1 MTKREYVIGRYRLQ
15 PGRGLLADDVPLEIG
30 LKAIDILAALVAAD
44 GALVTKS
51 ELLDDVWPGI
61 VVDEHNIQVHISNIR
76 KALGD
81 DARWI
86 QTIPRR
92 GYRFAGPLNAV
103 RSAGV
108 DQPQTAL
115 PRPLTRMFGR
125 ERDLAAIATGLER
138 TRLMTISGP
147 GGVGKTRLSLEVASM
162 IGNRYRDGQRFVDLS
177 VLHDPSL
184 IPSAVATAVGIE
196 LKGSAAPAGLLANR
210 LAPREMLILLDNCEH
225 LADAVASLSELILAR
240 APLVS
245 LLATSREP
253 LACAGEQVYRL
264 LPLAAPLDGVNSAAE
279 ALASPSVAFLVSR
292 LQAADLEFELTDAL
306 AAAAC
311 AICLRLDGLP
321 LAIEMVGALAP
332 AIGLDVLASRL
343 EEIFRLPYNVARTAP
358 LRHSSLEATLDWSY
372 ALLSETERLAL
383 RRLAVFPGR
392 FSLEGALAVLQDET
406 MGGAQGSDPLAA
418 LVRKSLVSIDTT
430 AAPLSYRLLETIRAY
445 AAEKLEAAGEQH
457 MLRRRH
463 ACYVGDVLQ
472 RALVDWHAMSDEAWL
487 AQYVWLLDDMRAAL
501 SWSFGPDGDRAC
513 GFAIVGRSKP
523 LWQVLNLVVEGRR
536 WADIAIAVLDPHTPD
551 DVAARVWWTAGML
564 TGERAFEHSVPA
576 LRKAADL
583 FGRLNAPL
591 ERGAAL
597 VMLGKMLV
605 HCDGPQS
612 ALESL
617 TEGQALMARETRAR
631 RLGCCAMALGTF
643 NLYTES
649 WPEARC
655 HFERSRAF
663 FEAAGAERMATGM
676 LFNLADAMWLEGS
689 LSVAL
694 ETLQEGLSR
703 QRRSGI
709 HSFAGTAL
717 GIMSGILTEL
727 GELDEALAVAREAVP
742 LCRDDDYLYWLF
754 PHLAL
759 RIAKSERPDDAA
771 RLLGYAN
778 HIIGND
784 EARHGINERR
794 AIAALQVLLRRTMTP
809 DRIERMEAAGHCLRE
824 DQAIALALA

>member
-1 MTKREYVIGRYRLQ
+1 MVKREYVIGRYRLQ
-15 PGRGLLADDVPLEIG
+15 PGRGLLADHVPVEIG
-30 LKAIDILAALVAAD
+30 LKALDILTALVEAD

-51 ELLDDVWPGI
+51 ELLDGVWPGI
-61 VVDEHNIQVHISNIR
+61 AVDEHNIQVHISTLR
-76 KALGD
+76 KALGE

-86 QTIPRR
+86 QTITRR
-92 GYRFAGPLNAV
+92 GYRFAGPLHATQP
-103 RSAGV
+103 AGF
-108 DQPQTAL
+108 DQPQPAP
-115 PRPLTRMFGR
+115 PRPLTRLFGR
-125 ERDLAAIATGLER
+125 ERDLAAIAAGLER
-138 TRLMTISGP
+138 TRLMTITGP
-147 GGVGKTRLSLEVASM
+147 GGVGKTRLSLEVALS

-177 VLHDPSL
+177 VLRDPCL
-184 IPSAVATAVGIE
+184 VPSVVATALGIE
-196 LKGSAAPAGLLANR
+196 FKGGAAPAGLLANR

-225 LADAVASLSELILAR
+225 LADAVASLAEFILAQ
-240 APLVS
+240 APSVD

-264 LPLAAPLDGVNSAAE
+264 PPLTAPGDGVNTAAE
-279 ALASPSVAFLVSR
+279 ALASPSVALLVSR
-292 LQAADLEFELTDAL
+292 LQAADLAFELTDSL

-311 AICLRLDGLP
+311 AICHRLDGLP

-332 AIGLDVLASRL
+332 AIGLDVLAARL
-343 EEIFRLPYNVARTAP
+343 EEIFRLPYNVARNAP
-358 LRHSSLEATLDWSY
+358 PRHSSLEATLDWSH

-392 FSLEGALAVLQDET
+392 FSLAGALAVLQDET
-406 MGGAQGSDPLAA
+406 MAGAQASDALAA
-418 LVRKSLVSIDTT
+418 LVRKSLVSIDAA
-430 AAPLSYRLLETIRAY
+430 AAPLSYRLLETIRTY

-472 RALVDWHAMSDEAWL
+472 RAVADWHAMSDEAWL

-501 SWSFGPDGDRAC
+501 GRSFGPDGDRER

-523 LWQVLNLVVEGRR
+523 LWQVLNLVAEGRR
-536 WADIAIAVLDPHTPD
+536 WADTAIAVLDPQTPD
-551 DVAARVWWTAGML
+551 EVAARVWWTAGVL
-564 TGERAFEHSVPA
+564 TGERDFEYSVPA
-576 LRKAADL
+576 LRKAAEL

-597 VMLGKMLV
+597 VTLGKMLI
-605 HCDGPQS
+605 HSDRPQS
-612 ALESL
+612 ALASL
-617 TEGQALMARETRAR
+617 TEGRALMAQETRAR
-631 RLGCCAMALGTF
+631 RLGYCAMAFGTY

-649 WPEARC
+649 GPVARRY
-655 HFERSRAF
+655 FEQSRAF

-709 HSFAGTAL
+709 RSFAGTAL
-717 GIMSGILTEL
+717 GIMSGIFTEL

-759 RIAKSERPDDAA
+759 RIAKSGRPDDAA
-771 RLLGYAN
+771 HLLGYAN
-778 HIIGND
+778 HVIGND

-794 AIAALQVLLRRTMTP
+794 AIAALRALLRSAMTP
-809 DRIERMEAAGHCLRE
+809 DRIEQLEAAGRCLCE
-824 DQAIALALA
+824 DQAVALAIA